1 MTLIEIIVVVA
12 IVAVL
17 TALALPSYRHY
28 VQRGHRAEAVRTL
41 HEMAACQEGVRAET
55 GYYDTRRCQAGA
67 GDGYYRFSISPAGQ
81 PDSLS
86 YELTATPVQTD
97 AGDSCGSLS
106 LNHQGTRGVSG
117 DPAAVAACW
126 GGR

>member
-117 DPAAVAACW
+117 DSAAVAACW